1 MQSENIAGYRT
12 VTTSGAWN
20 MSTNLFGEIKKQQ
33 IILVNTSIPNF
44 FTYLRKW
51 KANKNLFLFSYWK
64 NATDAARNVHW
75 ILIYESTA

>member
-12 VTTSGAWN
+12 ATTSGAWN

-33 IILVNTSIPNF
+33 IILLNTSIPKI

-51 KANKNLFLFSYWK
+51 EANTNLFLFSYW